1 MDRDAIDFGT
11 ADVKALFRKLFIPTV
26 LGMLSL
32 SAVTAAD
39 GIFVG
44 RGVGSD
50 GIAAINICVPL
61 WMIFTGLGLM
71 MGVGVRWWPPFTWPE
86 GRRKPPA

>member
-39 GIFVG
+39 GIFEIG
-44 RGVGSD
+44 RAHV
-50 GIAAINICVPL
+50 
-61 WMIFTGLGLM
+61 
-71 MGVGVRWWPPFTWPE
+71 
-86 GRRKPPA
+86 